1 MNSLFWSKL
10 QCYCKVIQCIIFY
23 FAAWSIP
30 RPRNIGYLTHYYR
43 TFLFCTTAV
52 RAWFTLPE
60 IIWTRAQWKL
70 PSARLP
76 LVINTGHNLLEFL
89 GKAKG
94 AGFRVQSLEFRWG
107 SFEGWQDSGWSMR
120 SSVSQEGLCLEL
132 LLHHMNRSQL
142 EWFRYLTR
150 TYPGTS

>member
-43 TFLFCTTAV
+43 TFIFCTTAV

-60 IIWTRAQWKL
+60 ISWTRAQWKL

-76 LVINTGHNLLEFL
+76 LVINTGHNLLEIL

-94 AGFRVQSLEFRWG
+94 AGFRVQSSGFRVQMRFLRRVARLWMEHEEL
-107 SFEGWQDSGWSMR
+107 SKSGRTLLRAASPSR
-120 SSVSQEGLCLEL
+120 EQEPA
-132 LLHHMNRSQL
+132 RVV
-142 EWFRYLTR
+142 
-150 TYPGTS
+150 